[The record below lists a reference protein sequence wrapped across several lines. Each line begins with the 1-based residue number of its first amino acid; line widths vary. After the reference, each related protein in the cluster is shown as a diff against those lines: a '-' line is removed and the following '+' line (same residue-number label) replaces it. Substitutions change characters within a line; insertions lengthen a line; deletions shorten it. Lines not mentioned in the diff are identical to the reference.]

1 MTSSLPGHHCS
12 HLGSKTVD
20 VDVHSTGKTGLGLN
34 LTAFNATIRKS
45 PTTGGYELVFDF
57 HADVVV
63 LVLSWNVDDVVAH
76 NCKIKIL
83 GIGAYTCTQERVT
96 APRVRERQ
104 RDRDRE
110 RQRERDRD
118 RDRERDSF
126 ALPKEATQQSIIPS
140 NPHP

>member
-1 MTSSLPGHHCS
+1 MTSSLQGHHCS
-12 HLGSKTVD
+12 HLGSKTVG

-83 GIGAYTCTQERVT
+83 GIGEYACTQERV
-96 APRVRERQ
+96 
-104 RDRDRE
+104 
-110 RQRERDRD
+110 
-118 RDRERDSF
+118 
-126 ALPKEATQQSIIPS
+126 TQQSIIPS
-140 NPHP
+140 NPHNLYFDPPSYIFFSRYRLVLRNP